1 MGSGAGFL
9 SGGGAGSE
17 KKDGGTRL
25 LFAHVGQGHELQS
38 MEDPYIGR
46 LEWTTEIEWILNG
59 FTPSPTPYRSTAG
72 RMPGIPTPGLGDGA

>member
-17 KKDGGTRL
+17 NRDGETRL
-25 LFAHVGQGHELQS
+25 LFSHVGQG
-38 MEDPYIGR
+38 MEGPYIGR